1 MLDDSN
7 THSVQ
12 YTMALISGMCQT
24 SNIKTLNE
32 NTSMISSGSTKIDK
46 NGTCK
51 KIKDCDDSL
60 PHKARK
66 MDSPE
71 GIQQNS
77 SSQRLG
83 MNPSSHNK
91 SYSQTE
97 HQQDS
102 ELKTNKTTSLNNS
115 SDRKAAS
122 SNRQTKNDGG
132 ELFVNLR
139 RYSILTNN

>member
-1 MLDDSN
+1 
-7 THSVQ
+7 
-12 YTMALISGMCQT
+12 MALISGMCQT

-32 NTSMISSGSTKIDK
+32 STAMISSGSTKIDK

-77 SSQRLG
+77 SLQRSG

-139 RYSILTNN
+139 RYNIPKND

>member
-1 MLDDSN
+1 
-7 THSVQ
+7 
-12 YTMALISGMCQT
+12 MCQT
-24 SNIKTLNE
+24 SNVKTLNE
-32 NTSMISSGSTKIDK
+32 NTAMISSGSTKIDK

-132 ELFVNLR
+132 EFL
-139 RYSILTNN
+139 

>member
-1 MLDDSN
+1 MICSRFNSN
-7 THSVQ
+7 THSVE
-12 YTMALISGMCQT
+12 YTMVLISGMCQT

-32 NTSMISSGSTKIDK
+32 NTAMISSGSTKIDK

-91 SYSQTE
+91 SFSQTE

-132 ELFVNLR
+132 EFL
-139 RYSILTNN
+139 